1 MDLKDTV
8 NLPKTA
14 FPMRAQLAER
24 EPAQVKSW
32 QDGKLYEQILRKNAG
47 REKFVFH
54 DGPPYANGPIHLGHF
69 LNKVLKDIVVKH
81 ASLSGKLA
89 DFVPGW
95 DCHGLPIELQVDKQ
109 LGPKKREMSASD
121 FRRACR
127 KFAEEQ
133 VEVQRGGFL
142 RLGILARWDDPYLTM
157 DYRYEAEI
165 VRQLA
170 DIARKGALY
179 RRKRPVH
186 WCPRDRTALAEAE
199 VEYAEKTSP
208 SIYVAFRVLDGT
220 RLYKEAPSLKG
231 HPLALAIWTTTP
243 WTIPANL
250 AITANPEIEYVAYDL
265 GSRAVI
271 VAKELLAP
279 FLAAC
284 APQEVEQ
291 GGGDPETLLGAA
303 RNAARI
309 PKLKDPRK
317 VLAHFS
323 GADLDG
329 VTYHHPLIERVG
341 RVVLG
346 SHATT
351 EAGTG
356 LVHTAPGHGEDDFQ
370 MGVKYGLPIFSPVD
384 DRGRFTADAGLGL
397 TGKGVFDANPEII
410 EKLREAGALLNA
422 GGVAFEIRHSYPHC
436 WRCKQ
441 PVIFRA
447 TDQWWIGMDVDIGG
461 TTIRK
466 AALEAIDRIAAAG
479 GFIPAWG
486 KERIRGMVEN
496 RPDWCVSRQRSWGV
510 PIPVAYCVEDR
521 EPLVSADAMEHV
533 ARMFEQHGADAWFD
547 MALSELLPRGT
558 RCPKCNGTEFEKE
571 TDILDVWFDSG
582 SSWAAVLTSGRW
594 PELRFP
600 ADLYLEGSDQHRGW
614 FNSSLTIAVANRGES
629 PYRACLTHGFVVG
642 EDGRKMSKSL
652 GNYVDPQHTI
662 KKYGAEI
669 VRLWVAASDY
679 REEVRLSEKILETL
693 SEGYRKIRNTL
704 RYCLSQ
710 LYDFDPE
717 RDAVAPERLE
727 AIDRWA
733 LSRLERYRAGVLR
746 AYEQYEFHRVY
757 HATVDFCATDLS
769 AFYFDVLK
777 DRTYCS
783 AASWPIRRAAQTVL
797 YRAARD
803 LCRVLAPIASFTTE
817 EAWQHLPGERPASV
831 FLAGLPEPEPQLIDD
846 ALEEE
851 FRHLAAFR
859 RVVNEALE
867 AKRVAKEIGKAT
879 EADVVLRVPRDP
891 GVLREVAQKYEAQ
904 LADLFLSATARIEA
918 GPSLAAEVKRS
929 PHPSCE
935 RCWRALA
942 EVTGSPAL
950 CHRCRRAVAGEPQ

>member
-8 NLPKTA
+8 NLPRTG

-24 EPAQVKSW
+24 EPAQVKAW
-32 QDGKLYEQILRKNAG
+32 LEGKVYEQILRKNAG

-69 LNKVLKDIVVKH
+69 LNKTLKDIVVKH
-81 ASLSGKLA
+81 ASMSGKLA

-109 LGPKKREMSASD
+109 LGPKKRDMSASD

-170 DIARKGALY
+170 AIARKGALY

-243 WTIPANL
+243 WTIPANF
-250 AITANPEIEYVAYDL
+250 AIAANPEIEYVAYDL
-265 GSRAVI
+265 GGRAVI
-271 VAKELLAP
+271 VAKDLLAQ

-291 GGGDPETLLGAA
+291 GGGDPDTLLGAA
-303 RNAARI
+303 QNAARV
-309 PKLKDPRK
+309 PRLKDPRK

-341 RVVLG
+341 RVILG
-346 SHATT
+346 AHATT

-370 MGVKYGLPIFSPVD
+370 MGVKYGLPIFAPVD
-384 DRGRFTADAGLGL
+384 ERGRFTADAGLGL

-479 GFIPAWG
+479 GWIPAWG

-510 PIPVAYCVEDR
+510 PIPVAYCVNDR
-521 EPLVSADAMEHV
+521 EPLVSPEAMEHV
-533 ARMFEQHGADAWFD
+533 ARIFEQHGADAWFD
-547 MALSELLPRGT
+547 KALSELLPRGT

-582 SSWAAVLTSGRW
+582 SSWAAVLASGRW
-594 PELRFP
+594 PDLRFP

-652 GNYVDPQHTI
+652 GNYVDPQQTI

-679 REEVRLSEKILETL
+679 RDEVRLSQQILETL

-710 LYDFDPE
+710 LYDFDPV
-717 RDAVAPERLE
+717 RDSVALDRLDP
-727 AIDRWA
+727 IDQWA
-733 LSRLERYRAGVLR
+733 LSRLERYRAGVAR
-746 AYEQYEFHRVY
+746 AYEEYEFHRVY
-757 HATVDFCATDLS
+757 HATVDLSATDLS

-783 AASWPIRRAAQTVL
+783 AAGWPARRAAQTVL

-803 LCRVLAPIASFTTE
+803 LCRLLAPIASFTTE
-817 EAWQHLPGERPASV
+817 EAWQQLPGHKVASV
-831 FLAGLPEPEPQLIDD
+831 FLAGFPDPEPQLADD

-851 FRHLAAFR
+851 FRHLTAFR

-879 EADVVLRVPRDP
+879 EADVVLRVPREP
-891 GVLREVAQKYEAQ
+891 PVLREVAQKFEAQ
-904 LADLFLSATARIEA
+904 LPDLFLCATVRIEPGDA
-918 GPSLAAEVKRS
+918 LSAEVKRS
-929 PHPSCE
+929 PHSSCE

-942 EVTGSPAL
+942 EVSGSPAL
-950 CHRCRRAVAGEPQ
+950 CRRCRRAVAGEAQ